1 MPLYEYACRACGA
14 DFEMLR
20 RSQDRLA
27 PAVCPTC
34 GEQQLSLRMS
44 AAAVGAGRG
53 SSGGDACSLPGGSMG
68 MGGCCG
74 GGACGL
80 N

>member
-1 MPLYEYACRACGA
+1 MPIYEYACRKCST
-14 DFEMLR
+14 DFELLR

-27 PAVCPTC
+27 PAACPTC
-34 GEQQLSLRMS
+34 GEQRLALRMS
-44 AAAVGAGRG
+44 TAAVGVGGGRAA
-53 SSGGDACSLPGGSMG
+53 DACAAPGGGMG

-74 GGACGL
+74 GDACGQ